1 MCLKAST
8 WIWRL
13 PWSFVHRK
21 GSVCVCGIWSGLW
34 PWPECKPWREAPPFP
49 LLEKGCDIIMHTLW
63 ERINWEIHY
72 SCVTF
77 LASWKKKDDQDSAFF
92 QAKIVCIASGVAHCL
107 HHWVYLLS
115 VLLSWNKRRY
125 PAVERPQKQ
134 ADDAFNKKIMFINWI
149 LVTKECGDAEPCPTV
164 CLLLKSCE
172 YITLRLGKL
181 RGVKTSKSFSS
192 STLQWHFCQLQRTM
206 QIWTIMNIVLILL
219 SVAWGSFES
228 TCWYTGKFIST
239 HPDCMVLKSKLRE
252 FPVLGTL
259 CSHCQGPGFNPW
271 LGN

>member
-1 MCLKAST
+1 MERGTSLSPSGKGMWYYHAHTLGKIVWNS
-8 WIWRL
+8 L
-13 PWSFVHRK
+13 QLGHFFSFLEEK
-21 GSVCVCGIWSGLW
+21 GWSGF
-34 PWPECKPWREAPPFP
+34 CFF
-49 LLEKGCDIIMHTLW
+49 
-63 ERINWEIHY
+63 
-72 SCVTF
+72 S
-77 LASWKKKDDQDSAFF
+77 SKD
-92 QAKIVCIASGVAHCL
+92 CL
-107 HHWVYLLS
+107 HSFRSGPLFAPLGLLLS
-115 VLLSWNKRRY
+115 VLSSWNKRRY
-125 PAVERPQKQ
+125 PAVERPQQQ

-149 LVTKECGDAEPCPTV
+149 LVTKECGDAEPCPVV

-228 TCWYTGKFIST
+228 TCRYTGKFIST

-271 LGN
+271 SGN